1 MKEGRMTD
9 LTPIAVR
16 SKKGGFRRTFR
27 GYEADLVDDYL
38 DLLADRLEELV
49 RQNIELSDAATALQE
64 AVVAYRERG
73 EALAEAVMSAQRL
86 RDDVRGQAERES
98 DLLVREARLQA
109 EDTRQEVARSLAYE
123 EETLRQVRARR
134 AEEMGVFRRL
144 LHRELT
150 ELNVIEEALKL
161 KWTAAGPEP
170 YAELV
175 EEPALVPLE
184 SVTWEHEEDEEPV
197 TVRPHLTNAPEVAQ
211 ALDKVYPPMLREAG
225 IGGTVKVWFYVDT
238 DGRVTNTQ
246 INSSSG
252 YEAFD
257 QAALKVSDMMVFTP
271 AYNGDKKIPV
281 WVEMDLNFQQ

>member
-1 MKEGRMTD
+1 MTH
-9 LTPIAVR
+9 LTPLEVR
-16 SKKGGFRRTFR
+16 SKKGGFRRALG
-27 GYEADLVDDYL
+27 GYETDLVDDYV
-38 DLLADRLEELV
+38 DLLADRLEQLV
-49 RQNIELSDAATALQE
+49 RQNIELSEAARVLRE
-64 AVVAYRERG
+64 EVEEYRGRR
-73 EALAEAVMSAQRL
+73 EALAEAVMSARLL

-98 DLLVREARLQA
+98 GLLVREARLQA
-109 EDTRQEVARSLAYE
+109 EDTRQEVARSLAHE

-134 AEEMGVFRRL
+134 AEEMGAFRRL

-161 KWTAAGPEP
+161 KWTVAGPEP

-175 EEPALVPLE
+175 EEPALVPLQ
-184 SVTWEHEEDEEPV
+184 SRTWEDEEDEEQV

-271 AYNGDKKIPV
+271 AYNGDKKVPV

>member
-1 MKEGRMTD
+1 MTH
-9 LTPIAVR
+9 LTPIEVR
-16 SKKGGFRRTFR
+16 SKKGGFRRSFG

-38 DLLADRLEELV
+38 DLVADRLEQLI
-49 RQNIELSDAATALQE
+49 RQNIELSEAARTLQAE
-64 AVVAYRERG
+64 VEEYRGRR
-73 EALAEAVMSAQRL
+73 EALAEAVMSAQKL
-86 RDDVRGQAERES
+86 REDVRGHAERES
-98 DLLVREARLQA
+98 ELLVREARLQA
-109 EDTRQEVARSLAYE
+109 EDSRQEVARSLAHE

-134 AEEMGVFRRL
+134 AEEMGAFRRL

-161 KWTAAGPEP
+161 KWTVAGPEP

-175 EEPALVPLE
+175 EEPALVPLQ
-184 SVTWEHEEDEEPV
+184 SLTWEDEEDEEAV

-211 ALDKVYPPMLREAG
+211 ALDRVYPPMLREAG

-246 INSSSG
+246 INRSSG

-257 QAALKVSDMMVFTP
+257 QAALKVSDMMMFTP
-271 AYNGDKKIPV
+271 AYNGDKKVPV

>member
-1 MKEGRMTD
+1 MTH
-9 LTPIAVR
+9 LTPIEVR
-16 SKKGGFRRTFR
+16 SKKGGFRRSFG

-38 DLLADRLEELV
+38 DLVADRLEQLI
-49 RQNIELSDAATALQE
+49 RQNIELSEAARTLQAE
-64 AVVAYRERG
+64 VEEYRGRR
-73 EALAEAVMSAQRL
+73 EALAEAVMSAQKL
-86 RDDVRGQAERES
+86 REDVRGQAERES
-98 DLLVREARLQA
+98 ELLVREARLQA
-109 EDTRQEVARSLAYE
+109 EDSRQEVARSLAHE

-134 AEEMGVFRRL
+134 AEEMGAFRRL

-161 KWTAAGPEP
+161 KWTVAGPEP

-175 EEPALVPLE
+175 EEPALVPLQ
-184 SVTWEHEEDEEPV
+184 SLTWEDEEDEEAV

-211 ALDKVYPPMLREAG
+211 ALDRVYPPMLREAG

-246 INSSSG
+246 INRSSG

-257 QAALKVSDMMVFTP
+257 QAALKVSDMMMFTP
-271 AYNGDKKIPV
+271 AYNGDKKVPV